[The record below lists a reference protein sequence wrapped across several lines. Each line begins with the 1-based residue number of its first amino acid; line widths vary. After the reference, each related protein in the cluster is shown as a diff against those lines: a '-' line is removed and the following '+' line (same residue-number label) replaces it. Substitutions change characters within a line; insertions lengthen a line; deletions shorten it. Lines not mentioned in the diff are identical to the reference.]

1 MTTRILLWL
10 VVTMN
15 LQRKACVVL
24 NWLANIAIL
33 NLLLLIVG
41 KALQVVTMN
50 LQRKAMCGFKLVS
63 KYSNI
68 KFVTTY
74 CGKSPAKPIWAY
86 NNYAQF
92 LSSLIP

>member
-10 VVTMN
+10 
-15 LQRKACVVL
+15 
-24 NWLANIAIL
+24 
-33 NLLLLIVG
+33 
-41 KALQVVTMN
+41 VVTMN

-74 CGKSPAKPIWAY
+74 CWEKPCKAHMGIQQLCSISLLFDPIISEY
-86 NNYAQF
+86 GEC
-92 LSSLIP
+92 LSFSTLLLPCDFETDMRESHDH